1 MNKEKKMKLKNI
13 KEITAVI
20 EVKTGLHIG
29 GSKDEIKIGGID
41 NPVIKNPLTNE
52 PYIPGSSLK
61 GKIRT
66 LLEWHLGLV
75 EDNGKPVS
83 CVENKNNK
91 QEKKSE
97 NQFKKIKPIVQ
108 LFGNGETIKDLNI
121 AKEIGPTR
129 VSFADCELKNLNEL
143 LERNALTEEKMEVTI
158 NRITGTVGG
167 GGPRHMERVPAGA
180 EFGFKVT
187 LLEFEGDENLEAI
200 LAFGM
205 KLLELTNLGGNGSRG
220 YGKIEFKNIKGLENY
235 TENGKLKSYEY
246 LTENEVIKEYLGN

>member
-1 MNKEKKMKLKNI
+1 MKLKNI
-13 KEITAVI
+13 KEITAII

-29 GSKDEIKIGGID
+29 AGNDEIKIGGID

-52 PYIPGSSLK
+52 SYIPGSSLK

-75 EDNGKPVS
+75 EDDGKPVS
-83 CVENKNNK
+83 CVKKDNNK
-91 QEKKSE
+91 KHIKKE
-97 NQFKKIKPIVQ
+97 NFDKIKPIVK
-108 LFGNGETIKDLNI
+108 LFGNGETIKNDNI

-180 EFGFKVT
+180 EFNFKVT

-205 KLLELTNLGGNGSRG
+205 RLLELTNLGGNGSRG
-220 YGKIEFKNIKGLENY
+220 YGRIKFKNIQGLKEDYINS
-235 TENGKLKSYEY
+235 GRLKSYDD
-246 LTENEVIKEYLGN
+246 LLKNEVIKNIIGK